1 MRNDPRGSVWRQWD
15 FQFHTPASYDY
26 KDKSVT
32 DEQIVDGLVQAGIS
46 AVVITDHHV
55 MDVARIANLQK
66 LGSKSLTFFPGIELR
81 SELGGSEAVHFIG
94 IFPED
99 ADVGRIWTILQAK
112 LEIMSQ
118 DVSLKGDH
126 CIYVPFVLGA
136 ETIHELGGIVSVHA
150 GKRSNS
156 IEVVRNNTPYKMA
169 FKQDLAHDHVDIFE
183 IGDVADLEPYRSLVL
198 RSIGARLPLV
208 MGSDNHDIKSY
219 TRKAA
224 CWIKADCTFN
234 GLCHVLHEP
243 DDRVYLGDLPASVK
257 RVQGS
262 KTKYIESVTVRKVAD
277 SPLSENWFGCE
288 VPLNS
293 GFVAII
299 GNKGGGKSAL
309 ADIIALL
316 ADSQKGDHF
325 SFLCGEKFR
334 QLRANKATHFEA
346 EVAWVSGMTTR
357 RLLSDDVDGSA
368 VESVKYVPQSYLEK
382 VCNELGGGQQDG
394 FAKELRAVI
403 FSHVEEAE
411 RLGHASLD
419 ALLEYRTEETTQAID
434 LLTGQLRDAVKRA
447 IDLED
452 RNTPAHRRQ
461 VENHLEAKRAELAA
475 HQSNRP
481 PTVTKP
487 QSDPAP
493 QQQAEAD
500 ALAAAEAEVAALD
513 TDIGKLNGQ
522 RAGLAKRAAAAD
534 KLLAR
539 IKNLRSQVAAFERDS
554 EADCRLLEID
564 LASLLTFDVNTE
576 AVEAVKADAARRTEE
591 TQVALG
597 TPTTPGL
604 ISRREEKA
612 AEAKSIRDK
621 LDEPARKYQE
631 FLVAEKEWQ
640 EAEAAIVGAD
650 DAVGTLRFYEKEQ
663 KALDTLP
670 QEIATAWEECFN
682 HSVAIHKE
690 ILKLAD
696 AHRAAFRP
704 VQEFVEQHPL
714 AKGRFDLRFDAS
726 IVCSGFDQHFLEH
739 INQGRRGT
747 FCGADEGR
755 ERVRQAVSKA
765 TFDTEQG
772 VRAFLEEMR
781 SLLNCDHRQKTPEPV
796 RLADQLAKN
805 SSPVTLMTFLFGL
818 SYLKPQFSL
827 RWAGKEIEQ
836 LSPGERGTLLLV
848 FYLLIDRSDVPLV
861 IDQPEENL
869 DNHTVV
875 DFLVPSIKEAKS
887 RRQIIIV
894 THNPNLAV
902 VCDADQVIHASLD
915 KHDGNRVRYVTGAIE
930 NPEINK
936 LLVNILEGTRPAFDN
951 RDRKYQVERTAL
963 RRRFPLL
970 RAT

>member
-1 MRNDPRGSVWRQWD
+1 MSPSTSSAFSPKTPTWRHLDDPPGQTRNHAPGRG
-15 FQFHTPASYDY
+15 A
-26 KDKSVT
+26 KS
-32 DEQIVDGLVQAGIS
+32 
-46 AVVITDHHV
+46 DH
-55 MDVARIANLQK
+55 R
-66 LGSKSLTFFPGIELR
+66 
-81 SELGGSEAVHFIG
+81 
-94 IFPED
+94 
-99 ADVGRIWTILQAK
+99 
-112 LEIMSQ
+112 
-118 DVSLKGDH
+118 
-126 CIYVPFVLGA
+126 IYVPFVRGA
-136 ETIHELGGIVSVHA
+136 EVIHELGGIVSVHA

-156 IEVVRNNTPYKMA
+156 IEAVRNNSDYKMA

-183 IGDVADLEPYRSLVL
+183 IGDIADLAPYRSLVF

-219 TRKAA
+219 TRKVP
-224 CWIKADCTFN
+224 CWVKADCTFS

-243 DDRVYLGDLPASVK
+243 DDRVHLGDLPASVK

-262 KTKYIESVTVRKVAD
+262 KTKYIQSVAVRKVAD
-277 SPLSENWFGCE
+277 SPLAENWFGGE

-334 QLRANKATHFEA
+334 QPRANKATHFEA
-346 EVAWVSGMTTR
+346 EITWVSGGTAR
-357 RLLSDDVDGSA
+357 RLLSDDVDGSS
-368 VESVKYVPQSYLEK
+368 VEAVKYVPQSYLER

-394 FAKELRAVI
+394 FARELRAVI

-411 RLGHASLD
+411 RLGHATLD
-419 ALLEYRTEETTQAID
+419 ALLEYRTEETTQAIE

-481 PTVTKP
+481 PAVPRP

-493 QQQAEAD
+493 QQRAEAD
-500 ALAAAEAEVAALD
+500 ALAAAEAEVASLD
-513 TDIGKLNGQ
+513 VEIGKLNGE

-554 EADCRLLEID
+554 EADCQLLEID
-564 LASLLTFDVNTE
+564 LASLLTFDVNTA
-576 AVEAVKADAARRTEE
+576 AVEVVKAEAARRSDEI
-591 TQVALG
+591 QAALG
-597 TPTTPGL
+597 SPKAPGL
-604 ISRREEKA
+604 LSRREQKEE
-612 AEAKSIRDK
+612 EAKSIRDK

-631 FLVAEKEWQ
+631 YLVAEREWQ

-650 DAVGTLRFYEKEQ
+650 DAAGTLKFYEKEQ

-670 QEIATAWEECFN
+670 QEIAAAWEDCFT

-726 IVCSGFDQHFLEH
+726 IVCSGFDQLFLEH

-755 ERVRQAVSKA
+755 DRVRQAVSKA
-765 TFDTEQG
+765 TFDAEQG
-772 VRAFLEEMR
+772 VRTFLEEMR
-781 SLLNCDHRQKTPEPV
+781 SLLNCDHRQKTPGTRSPGRPTGEELVPRHADDVPV
-796 RLADQLAKN
+796 RAELPEAAVLA
-805 SSPVTLMTFLFGL
+805 PVGGQGDRATFARRAGHAAAGL
-818 SYLKPQFSL
+818 LPPDRPL
-827 RWAGKEIEQ
+827 GRAAG
-836 LSPGERGTLLLV
+836 
-848 FYLLIDRSDVPLV
+848 D
-861 IDQPEENL
+861 
-869 DNHTVV
+869 
-875 DFLVPSIKEAKS
+875 
-887 RRQIIIV
+887 
-894 THNPNLAV
+894 
-902 VCDADQVIHASLD
+902 
-915 KHDGNRVRYVTGAIE
+915 
-930 NPEINK
+930 
-936 LLVNILEGTRPAFDN
+936 RPAG
-951 RDRKYQVERTAL
+951 RKPRQPHG
-963 RRRFPLL
+963 RRFP
-970 RAT
+970 RAEHQGGKVSAADHHRHPQPEPRRRVRCGPGDPRLAGQARRQPGAVCHRGD

>member
-1 MRNDPRGSVWRQWD
+1 M
-15 FQFHTPASYDY
+15 
-26 KDKSVT
+26 
-32 DEQIVDGLVQAGIS
+32 
-46 AVVITDHHV
+46 
-55 MDVARIANLQK
+55 
-66 LGSKSLTFFPGIELR
+66 
-81 SELGGSEAVHFIG
+81 
-94 IFPED
+94 
-99 ADVGRIWTILQAK
+99 
-112 LEIMSQ
+112 
-118 DVSLKGDH
+118 
-126 CIYVPFVLGA
+126 
-136 ETIHELGGIVSVHA
+136 
-150 GKRSNS
+150 
-156 IEVVRNNTPYKMA
+156 
-169 FKQDLAHDHVDIFE
+169 
-183 IGDVADLEPYRSLVL
+183 
-198 RSIGARLPLV
+198 
-208 MGSDNHDIKSY
+208 
-219 TRKAA
+219 
-224 CWIKADCTFN
+224 
-234 GLCHVLHEP
+234 
-243 DDRVYLGDLPASVK
+243 
-257 RVQGS
+257 
-262 KTKYIESVTVRKVAD
+262 
-277 SPLSENWFGCE
+277 
-288 VPLNS
+288 
-293 GFVAII
+293 
-299 GNKGGGKSAL
+299 
-309 ADIIALL
+309 
-316 ADSQKGDHF
+316 
-325 SFLCGEKFR
+325 
-334 QLRANKATHFEA
+334 
-346 EVAWVSGMTTR
+346 
-357 RLLSDDVDGSA
+357 
-368 VESVKYVPQSYLEK
+368 KYVPQSYLER

-394 FAKELRAVI
+394 FARELRAVI

-411 RLGHASLD
+411 RLGHATLD

-481 PTVTKP
+481 PAVPRP
-487 QSDPAP
+487 QSGPAP
-493 QQQAEAD
+493 QQRVEAD
-500 ALAAAEAEVAALD
+500 ALAAAEAEVASLD
-513 TDIGKLNGQ
+513 VEIGKLNGE
-522 RAGLAKRAAAAD
+522 RGGLAKRAAAAD

-554 EADCRLLEID
+554 EADCQLLEID
-564 LASLLTFDVNTE
+564 PASFLTFDVNAA
-576 AVEAVKADAARRTEE
+576 AVEVVKGEAARRSDEI
-591 TQVALG
+591 QAALG
-597 TPTTPGL
+597 SPKAPGL
-604 ISRREEKA
+604 LSRREQKA
-612 AEAKSIRDK
+612 EEAKSIRDK
-621 LDEPARKYQE
+621 LDEPARKHQE
-631 FLVAEKEWQ
+631 YLVAEREWQ
-640 EAEAAIVGAD
+640 EAEAALVGAD
-650 DAVGTLRFYEKEQ
+650 DAAGTLKFYEKEQ

-670 QEIATAWEECFN
+670 QEIAAAWEECFS

-690 ILKLAD
+690 ILRLAD
-696 AHRAAFRP
+696 AYRAAFRP
-704 VQEFVEQHPL
+704 VQEFVERHPL

-726 IVCSGFDQHFLEH
+726 IVCSGFDQLFLEH

-755 ERVRQAVSKA
+755 DRVRQAVSKA
-765 TFDTEQG
+765 TFDAEQG

-781 SLLNCDHRQKTPEPV
+781 SLLNCDHRQKTPEPM

-818 SYLKPQFSL
+818 NYLKPQFSL

-902 VCDADQVIHASLD
+902 VCDADQVIHASVD
-915 KHDGNRVRYVTGAIE
+915 KHDGNRVRYATGAIE

-951 RDRKYQVERTAL
+951 RDRKYQAERTAL

>member
-1 MRNDPRGSVWRQWD
+1 MRNEPRGSVWRQWD
-15 FQFHTPASYDY
+15 FHFHTPASYDY
-26 KDKSVT
+26 DDKSVT
-32 DEQIVDGLVQAGIS
+32 DQQIVDGLLQSGIS
-46 AVVITDHHV
+46 AVVVTDHHV
-55 MDVARIANLQK
+55 MDVDRIGNLQR
-66 LGSKSLTFFPGIELR
+66 LGGKNLTIFPGIELR
-81 SELGGSEAVHFIG
+81 SELGGSETVHFIG

-99 ADVGRIWTILQAK
+99 ADVARIWTILQAK
-112 LEIMSQ
+112 LEIMPQ
-118 DVSLKGDH
+118 DVALKGNH
-126 CIYVPFVLGA
+126 RIYVPFVLGA
-136 ETIHELGGIVSVHA
+136 EAIHEFGGIVSVHA

-156 IEVVRNNTPYKMA
+156 IEAVRNNADYKMA

-183 IGDVADLEPYRSLVL
+183 IGDIADLAPYRSLVF

-208 MGSDNHDIKSY
+208 VGSDNHDIKSY
-219 TRKAA
+219 TRKVP
-224 CWIKADCTFN
+224 CWVKADCTFS

-243 DDRVYLGDLPASVK
+243 DDRVYLGDIPASVK
-257 RVQGS
+257 RVQGN
-262 KTKYIESVTVRKVAD
+262 KTRYIHSVSLRKIAA
-277 SPLSENWFGCE
+277 STLPETWFDGE

-325 SFLCGEKFR
+325 SFLCGGKFR
-334 QLRANKATHFEA
+334 QPRANKAIHFEG
-346 EVAWVSGMTTR
+346 EITWVSGGTAR
-357 RLLSDDVDGSA
+357 RLLSDDVDGSS
-368 VESVKYVPQSYLEK
+368 VEAVKYVPQSYLEK

-394 FAKELRAVI
+394 FARELRAVI

-411 RLGHASLD
+411 RLGHATLD

-434 LLTGQLRDAVKRA
+434 LLTGQLRDAVKRS

-481 PTVTKP
+481 LEVPKP
-487 QSDPAP
+487 QSNPAP
-493 QQQAEAD
+493 QQQAESD
-500 ALAAAEAEVAALD
+500 ALAAAEADVVSLD
-513 TDIGKLNGQ
+513 VEIGKLNGE

-539 IKNLRSQVAAFERDS
+539 IKNLHSQVATFERASD
-554 EADCRLLEID
+554 ADCRLLEID
-564 LASLLTFDVNTE
+564 LASLLTFDVNTA
-576 AVEAVKADAARRTEE
+576 AVEAAKAEAVRRSDEI
-591 TQVALG
+591 QAALG
-597 TPTTPGL
+597 SLKAPGL
-604 ISRREEKA
+604 LSRREQKA
-612 AEAKSIRDK
+612 EEAKSIRDK
-621 LDEPARKYQE
+621 LDEPARRYQE
-631 FLVAEKEWQ
+631 YLVAEREWQ
-640 EAEAAIVGAD
+640 EAEAAIVGPD
-650 DAVGTLRFYEKEQ
+650 DAAGTLRFYEKEQ

-670 QEIATAWEECFN
+670 QEIAAAWEECFDQ
-682 HSVAIHKE
+682 AIAVHKE

-726 IVCSGFDQHFLEH
+726 IVCSGFDQGLLEH

-772 VRAFLEEMR
+772 VRVFLEDMR

-796 RLADQLAKN
+796 RLADQMAKN

-875 DFLVPSIKEAKS
+875 DFLVPSIKEAKA

-915 KHDGNRVRYVTGAIE
+915 KHDGNRVRYATGAIE

-951 RDRKYQVERTAL
+951 RDRKYQTERTTL

-970 RAT
+970 RST